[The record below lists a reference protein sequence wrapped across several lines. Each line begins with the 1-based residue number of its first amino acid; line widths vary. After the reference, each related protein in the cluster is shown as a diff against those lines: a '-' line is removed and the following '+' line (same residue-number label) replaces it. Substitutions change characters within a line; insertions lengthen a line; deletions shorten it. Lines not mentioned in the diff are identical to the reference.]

1 MHPTTMYL
9 STRTPQVAPTQSKP
23 PEQVANTQG
32 IISKAQTNPRSYSN
46 YFSMLKS
53 PLYTTVPTS
62 ITKLAPPTTR
72 SNYSMHQT
80 TLYTKE
86 PTNTTKLPPPTTKT
100 HSSMHQT
107 NLYATVPANI
117 HKLPTTTARYHSTPT
132 MPYNTNQSTKKAKNP
147 TILTISHRTPS
158 YPLQYIWD
166 GAVSG

>member
-86 PTNTTKLPPPTTKT
+86 QTSITKSCPTHHQDPLQYAPDQQPPQVAHNPR
-100 HSSMHQT
+100 Q
-107 NLYATVPANI
+107 VPQHNHHA
-117 HKLPTTTARYHSTPT
+117 
-132 MPYNTNQSTKKAKNP
+132 PYNTNQSTKTP
-147 TILTISHRTPS
+147 TILTISHRTLS
-158 YPLQYIWD
+158 YPLKNIWD
-166 GAVSG
+166 GAVSE